1 MGRRKVGR
9 GTHQNYGPTEWG
21 SSFGGRG
28 KQMKSEA
35 GREIWGRKGWRQREQ
50 TSRKISARKRRRC
63 HWPECPTQEWAR
75 QWATG
80 EREWE

>member
-1 MGRRKVGR
+1 
-9 GTHQNYGPTEWG
+9 
-21 SSFGGRG
+21 
-28 KQMKSEA
+28 MKSEA

-50 TSRKISARKRRRC
+50 TSRKISARKRRRW